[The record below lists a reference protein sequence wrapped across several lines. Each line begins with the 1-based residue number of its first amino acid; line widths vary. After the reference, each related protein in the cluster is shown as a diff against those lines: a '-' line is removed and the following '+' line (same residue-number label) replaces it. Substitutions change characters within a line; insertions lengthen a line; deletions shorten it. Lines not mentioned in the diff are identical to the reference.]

1 MMKPRTIA
9 RIRQR
14 FRVLL
19 FHDGWCIL
27 CRQAVATLNRL
38 DWLGLLEPISFRDPG
53 VVERFQ
59 LDRARAAARLQARA
73 AGAER
78 PVEGIDAVILIAT
91 RLPPVWPAVP
101 LLWIAAR
108 LGWGQRVY
116 DWIAARRTII
126 PAGPSH
132 GEVSPAAKEPVDGP
146 PAR

>member
-1 MMKPRTIA
+1 MKPRTIP
-9 RIRQR
+9 RIRER
-14 FRVLL
+14 IRVFVFYDGRCL
-19 FHDGWCIL
+19 F
-27 CRQAVATLNRL
+27 CRRTMATLKRL
-38 DWLGLLEPISFRDPG
+38 DWLGLLEPVSFRDPG
-53 VVERFQ
+53 VIERFG
-59 LDRARAAARLQARA
+59 LDPVRAAARLQARA

-132 GEVSPAAKEPVDGP
+132 RGYSEDS
-146 PAR
+146 